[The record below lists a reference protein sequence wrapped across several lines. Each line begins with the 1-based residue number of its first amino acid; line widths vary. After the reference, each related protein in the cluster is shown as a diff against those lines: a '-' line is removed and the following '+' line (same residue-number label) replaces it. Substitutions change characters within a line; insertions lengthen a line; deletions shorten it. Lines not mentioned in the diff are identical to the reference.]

1 MTPVALLQTFPR
13 EALQKHR
20 WRHSGLRNRYG
31 FDLAPGIRFVRPQ
44 HVGLLRQTLTLGE
57 TCAVA
62 SAFYA
67 FQRQLLRGDAAA

>member
-1 MTPVALLQTFPR
+1 
-13 EALQKHR
+13 
-20 WRHSGLRNRYG
+20 
-31 FDLAPGIRFVRPQ
+31 
-44 HVGLLRQTLTLGE
+44 VGLLRQTLTLGE